1 MRTSD
6 TSLQEQECSR
16 HCSVGAGI
24 DLLTQWSSRLVSDPA
39 FVPLM
44 TIVERLILYADVG
57 LLLWWVIVSTYDA
70 IVELHDE

>member
-1 MRTSD
+1 MFAA
-6 TSLQEQECSR
+6 LLAA
-16 HCSVGAGI
+16 GAGI

-39 FVPLM
+39 FVSLM
-44 TIVERLILYADVG
+44 TVVDRLVLYADIS